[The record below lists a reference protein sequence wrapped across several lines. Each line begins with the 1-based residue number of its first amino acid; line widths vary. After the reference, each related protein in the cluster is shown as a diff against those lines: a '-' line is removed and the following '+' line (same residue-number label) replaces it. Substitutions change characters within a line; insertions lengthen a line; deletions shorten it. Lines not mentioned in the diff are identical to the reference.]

1 MNDKI
6 PELLYYIFFGLTAIV
21 TVFRFV
27 RTNEAK
33 ALRPKQLLSSWQPLL
48 LAVVPIVGLL
58 CASNIADVPL
68 ANTAPYFAGAAAS
81 MWLLS
86 QIGLAGEIRS
96 LILLMMA
103 VGLGLTVTPEN
114 LLQLVAAMGGLLTWK
129 LIENLM
135 HKPESRLDDLNAPFV
150 WLTTVYWAQTLQ
162 GSNAAH
168 IALAQALV
176 LAMLTCSVF
185 IRWAQPILIPNDTI
199 YLKRVMLSATGAL
212 AFLSSSLR

>member
-168 IALAQALV
+168 IALGPSARLSDADLLSLHSLGTTDSDTKRHHLPQACN
-176 LAMLTCSVF
+176 A
-185 IRWAQPILIPNDTI
+185 
-199 YLKRVMLSATGAL
+199 LSNWSPGI
-212 AFLSSSLR
+212 SHPRH